1 MSDYLRANEFC
12 DAILPFLNA
21 SFWEDCRAPHER
33 HAVEI
38 VRDHEWSVRVTVNG
52 TTTTVPFTSEGF
64 ARSFAD
70 GQAFR
75 LGVQVAEVKKAA

>member
-1 MSDYLRANEFC
+1 MT
-12 DAILPFLNA
+12 
-21 SFWEDCRAPHER
+21 PHER

-38 VRDHEWSVRVTVNG
+38 VRDKDWSVRVTVNG
-52 TTTTVPFTSEGF
+52 TTTTVPFTSESY

-75 LGVQVAEVKKAA
+75 LGVQVADRKKAA

>member
-1 MSDYLRANEFC
+1 MA
-12 DAILPFLNA
+12 A
-21 SFWEDCRAPHER
+21 HEQ

-38 VRDHEWSVRVTVNG
+38 IRDKEWSVRVTVSG
-52 TTTTVPFTSEGF
+52 TTTTVPFTSESY

-75 LGVQVAEVKKAA
+75 LGVQVAEIKKAA

>member
-1 MSDYLRANEFC
+1 M
-12 DAILPFLNA
+12 
-21 SFWEDCRAPHER
+21 APQHGQ

-38 VRDHEWSVRVTVNG
+38 VRDRAWSVRVTVNG
-52 TTTTVPFTSEGF
+52 VTTTVPFTAESY

-75 LGVQVAEVKKAA
+75 LGVEVADLKRSA

>member
-1 MSDYLRANEFC
+1 M
-12 DAILPFLNA
+12 
-21 SFWEDCRAPHER
+21 APHEQ

-38 VRDHEWSVRVTVNG
+38 VRTKEWSVRVTVNG
-52 TTTTVPFTSEGF
+52 ATITVPFTAESY

-75 LGVQVAEVKKAA
+75 LGVQVELRKPA

>member
-1 MSDYLRANEFC
+1 MA
-12 DAILPFLNA
+12 A
-21 SFWEDCRAPHER
+21 HEQ

-38 VRDHEWSVRVTVNG
+38 VRAKEWSVRVTVNG
-52 TTTTVPFTSEGF
+52 TTTTVPFTAESY

-75 LGVQVAEVKKAA
+75 LGVQVAELKRSA

>member
-1 MSDYLRANEFC
+1 M
-12 DAILPFLNA
+12 
-21 SFWEDCRAPHER
+21 APQHGQ

-38 VRDHEWSVRVTVNG
+38 VRDRAWSVRVTVNG
-52 TTTTVPFTSEGF
+52 VTTPVPFTAESY

-75 LGVQVAEVKKAA
+75 